1 MEISNMKTIKT
12 YIKNLGYLMYYAWIN
27 AKSRYFFAVVAI
39 ILDTA
44 QPFFTLIMPKYIIDE
59 LTFAKRWDIVLWY
72 IFLFIGVQVAF
83 TLIRSLLAYW
93 DNKSEY
99 RVKFNMSILFNKYF
113 INMDYGRFED
123 NNVRNKGEIIGLNMN
138 ATNLVNVFTT
148 FFTTIFQL
156 IGYAYIVFTLHP
168 LIIVFILLLMFIFK
182 KTSKRSIDLYE
193 QFQKKSVY
201 FDRRIKYLFK
211 SMISFEFGK
220 ETRIN
225 EASEWLCEKY
235 ESETKDYIKAYS
247 KNQRHNFK
255 LIIVSNI
262 CNCVQLLVMYGYC
275 SFKAIIGSITVGSFS
290 VYLGAITS
298 FMNNAFSVIYQL
310 SNIRFLSHCAD
321 DYKAFVE
328 AATPTHKVKGVNS
341 IDTENGKHEFE
352 FVNVSFKY
360 PNTENYV
367 LKNVSLKI
375 ATGERLSIVGYN
387 GAGKSTFIKLLCR
400 LYEPTEGVILYN
412 GVDIS
417 TINYDQYR
425 ELLAVVFQ
433 DYQLFAFSVGD
444 NIVLNREKNEKN
456 IWTAID
462 KSGLSDKMLNLK
474 NGLDTQLSKNFSAD
488 GIEFSGGEGQ
498 KLACARAYYRDSP
511 VVILDEPTA
520 SLDPIAEAQLYG
532 RFNEIIGTKTAIYIS
547 HRLASVK
554 FCDKVAVFAAG
565 ELIEYGTHKELIE
578 RDGVYTEMFNKQAQY
593 YREDVT
599 V

>member
-1 MEISNMKTIKT
+1 MKTVKT
-12 YIKNLGYLMYYAWIN
+12 YIKNLGYLIHYAWIH
-27 AKSRYFFAVVAI
+27 AKSRYFFAVISI
-39 ILDTA
+39 ILDTF

-59 LTFAKRWDIVLWY
+59 LTFDKRWNVVLWY
-72 IFLFIGVQVAF
+72 ILLFIGVQAVF

-113 INMDYGRFED
+113 INMDYGKFED
-123 NNVRNKGEIIGLNMN
+123 SSVRNKGEIIGLNMN
-138 ATNLVNVFTT
+138 ATNLVNVFTK
-148 FFTTIFQL
+148 FFTTLFQL
-156 IGYAYIVFTLHP
+156 IGYTYIVFTLHP
-168 LIIVFILLLMFIFK
+168 LVIVFILLLMFIYK
-182 KTSKRSIDLYE
+182 KLTNRRIDVHE
-193 QFQKKSVY
+193 RFQKKIAY

-211 SMISFEFGK
+211 GMISFDFGK

-235 ESETKDYIKAYS
+235 ESETKEYIKEYS
-247 KNQRHNFK
+247 KNQKDNFK
-255 LIIVSNI
+255 LNLVNNI
-262 CNCVQLLVMYGYC
+262 CNCIQILVMYGYC
-275 SFKAIIGSITVGSFS
+275 SFKAIMGSITVGSFS
-290 VYLGAITS
+290 VYLGAITN
-298 FMNNAFSVIYQL
+298 FTNLFFGFIYQIL
-310 SNIRFLSHCAD
+310 NIRFLSHCAD
-321 DYKAFVE
+321 DYKAFAKASVS
-328 AATPTHKVKGVNS
+328 THKIKGINNIDVN
-341 IDTENGKHEFE
+341 DGKHEFE
-352 FVNVSFKY
+352 FVDVSFKY

-400 LYEPTEGVILYN
+400 LYEPTKGMILYN

-433 DYQLFAFSVGD
+433 DYQLFAFSVAD

-456 IWTAID
+456 IWAAID
-462 KSGLSDKMLNLK
+462 KGGLGEKVANLRDGI
-474 NGLDTQLSKNFSAD
+474 NTQLTKNFSAD

-498 KLACARAYYRDSP
+498 KLACARAYYRDAP

-532 RFNEIIGTKTAIYIS
+532 RFNDIIGTKTAIYIS

-554 FCDKVAVFAAG
+554 FCDKVAVFAGG
-565 ELIEYGTHKELIE
+565 ELVEYGTHSELIGRE
-578 RDGVYTEMFNKQAQY
+578 GVYAEMFNKQAQY
-593 YREDVT
+593 YREEVT
-599 V
+599 A

>member
-1 MEISNMKTIKT
+1 MKTVKT
-12 YIKNLGYLMYYAWIN
+12 YIKNLGYLMRYAWVN
-27 AKSRYFFAVVAI
+27 AKSRYFFAVISI
-39 ILDTA
+39 ILDTF

-59 LTFAKRWDIVLWY
+59 LTFDKRWDVVLWY
-72 IFLFIGVQVAF
+72 ILLFIGVQAAF
-83 TLIRSLLAYW
+83 TLVRSLLAYW

-123 NNVRNKGEIIGLNMN
+123 NSVRNKGEIIGLNMN
-138 ATNLVNVFTT
+138 ATNLVNVFAR
-148 FFTTIFQL
+148 FFTTLFQL
-156 IGYAYIVFTLHP
+156 MGYTYIVFTLHP
-168 LIIVFILLLMFIFK
+168 LVIVFILLLMFIYK
-182 KTSKRSIDLYE
+182 KLTNRGIDLRE
-193 QFQKKSVY
+193 RFQKKIAY

-211 SMISFEFGK
+211 GMISFDFGK

-235 ESETKDYIKAYS
+235 DAETKEYIKEYS
-247 KNQRHNFK
+247 KNQKDNFR
-255 LIIVSNI
+255 LNIISSI
-262 CNCVQLLVMYGYC
+262 CDCVQLLVMYGYC
-275 SFKAIIGSITVGSFS
+275 SFKAIIGGITVGSFS
-290 VYLGAITS
+290 VYLGAISNFTNL
-298 FMNNAFSVIYQL
+298 FYGFIYQIL
-310 SNIRFLSHCAD
+310 NIRFLSHCAD

-328 AATPTHKVKGVNS
+328 AATPTHKIKGVNS
-341 IDTENGKHEFE
+341 INTDDKQHEFE

-375 ATGERLSIVGYN
+375 DTGERLSIVGYN

-400 LYEPTEGVILYN
+400 LYEPTEGTILYN

-444 NIVLNREKNEKN
+444 NITLNREKNEKN

-462 KSGLSDKMLNLK
+462 KSGLSDKVSNLK
-474 NGLDTQLSKNFSAD
+474 GGLDTQLSKNFSAD

-511 VVILDEPTA
+511 IVILDEPTA

-532 RFNEIIGTKTAIYIS
+532 RFNEIIGEKTAIYIS

-578 RDGVYTEMFNKQAQY
+578 RNGVYAEMFNKQAQY
-593 YREDVT
+593 YREEAT
-599 V
+599 A